1 MKSVILSLVGLIT
14 ATTLIGVV
22 PVFAQSASTMTDQHI
37 ARIKLNCQDAIV
49 TLSQI
54 HASDA
59 PVYINRNQTY
69 FSITDK
75 LMARL
80 NGRLALNR
88 YDVTQLVKVAS
99 SYNDELAK
107 FRTAYKEYD
116 DLMSGVVHSDC
127 TKEPVGFYDKVGAA
141 RVARQKVHDITD
153 QLTLYIN
160 QYQDEVKAFQTQHFP
175 ATGEVRP

>member
-1 MKSVILSLVGLIT
+1 MKSVIFSLVGLIT
-14 ATTLIGVV
+14 ATTLISVV
-22 PVFAQSASTMTDQHI
+22 PVFAQAPPMTDQHI

-49 TLSQI
+49 TISQI
-54 HASDA
+54 HSSDA

-80 NGRLALNR
+80 NSRLALNR
-88 YDVTQLVKVAS
+88 YDVTQLVKIAS
-99 SYNDELAK
+99 NYNNELAK

-116 DLMSGVVHSDC
+116 DLMAGVIRTNC
-127 TKEPVGFYDKVGAA
+127 IKEPVGFYDKVGDAHA
-141 RVARQKVHDITD
+141 ARQKVHDTID

-175 ATGEVRP
+175 VTGEVRS